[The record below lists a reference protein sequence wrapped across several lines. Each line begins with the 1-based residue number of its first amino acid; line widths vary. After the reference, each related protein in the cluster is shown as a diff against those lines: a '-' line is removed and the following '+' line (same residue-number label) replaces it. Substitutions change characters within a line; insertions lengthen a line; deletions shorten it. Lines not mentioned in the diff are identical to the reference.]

1 MGCCDFRYWS
11 CVLLLSIV
19 LYIRCITCPI
29 RRLHVHIY
37 IFKRRFYNHILM
49 DYTDDFYFVDD
60 QPREDDVE
68 LDYGAVSA
76 GGGRILTESEIE
88 KGRDEAN
95 REQTA
100 AAKKRAGY
108 ALRKAEERLPYY
120 LSLANDGDNG
130 DMVDVLDQTILVVPH
145 ADVMK
150 ALDLIRVTRAEIK
163 GLKQAKLVEA
173 ADMVDTYAH
182 NLYGLSKA
190 IGHVEGKPA
199 DDPFWR
205 NLAMFHSLVDSVIEN
220 GKGRDEIERALYA
233 LPENIQVIYMRDH
246 PDKRSDFDIHEPG
259 AKRAITGKMLDAVDD
274 DSRLS
279 QIDQPADG
287 TTAETVLA
295 PKIKHFVKSMTKTH
309 KAAPTDKKDA
319 IMSHKMPDG
328 VTGVYQHLTDLVAS
342 HAADGPASAAP
353 VAPAPRPKKAAPKA
367 SRAPKSG
374 NSKRPREED
383 DDFVF

>member
-1 MGCCDFRYWS
+1 
-11 CVLLLSIV
+11 
-19 LYIRCITCPI
+19 
-29 RRLHVHIY
+29 
-37 IFKRRFYNHILM
+37 M
-49 DYTDDFYFVDD
+49 DYGDDFYFADT
-60 QPREDDVE
+60 QFQEDDDAPE
-68 LDYGAVSA
+68 YGAVSA

-88 KGRDEAN
+88 RGRDEAN

-120 LSLANDGDNG
+120 LSLADG
-130 DMVDVLDQTILVVPH
+130 VDDRDTIDILDQTILAVPH

-163 GLKQAKLVEA
+163 GLKQAKVVEA

-205 NLAMFHSLVDSVIEN
+205 NLAKFHSLVDSVIEN

-233 LPENIQVIYMRDH
+233 LPENIQVIYVRDH

-259 AKRAITGKMLDAVDD
+259 AKRAISGRMIDAVDD
-274 DSRLS
+274 DSRRALV
-279 QIDQPADG
+279 DQPADG

-295 PKIKHFVKSMTKTH
+295 PKIKHYVKSMTKTH
-309 KAAPTDKKDA
+309 KAAPSDKKDA

-342 HAADGPASAAP
+342 HAADDPASAAP
-353 VAPAPRPKKAAPKA
+353 VAPAPRPKRAAPKTA
-367 SRAPKSG
+367 RAPKSG